1 MSTENTQN
9 QNDAILFTRRQRR
22 YMLKERGILK
32 QVSKLSFFNP
42 VRSNLRTQNMENGR
56 KMHSQ
61 HMDILEQRNGELLEA
76 KLESMKNTWREIG
89 YNDAEINLLEEAWS
103 LTTIKDPETYRADKK
118 RARQLMNEANT
129 LRAARA

>member
-61 HMDILEQRNGELLEA
+61 HMDIVEQRNGELLEA
-76 KLESMKNTWREIG
+76 KLESMKNTWREMG

-103 LTTIKDPETYRADKK
+103 LTAVKDNETYRADKK
-118 RARQLMNEANT
+118 RARQLMNEART

>member
-61 HMDILEQRNGELLEA
+61 HMDIVEQRNGELLEA

-103 LTTIKDPETYRADKK
+103 LTAVKDNETYRADKK
-118 RARQLMNEANT
+118 RARQLMNEART

>member
-61 HMDILEQRNGELLEA
+61 HMDIVEQRNGELLEA

>member
-42 VRSNLRTQNMENGR
+42 VRTNLREQNMENGR

-61 HMDILEQRNGELLEA
+61 HMDIVEQRNGELLEA

-89 YNDAEINLLEEAWS
+89 YNDAEINLLEEAWA
-103 LTTIKDPETYRADKK
+103 LTVFKDSETYREDKK
-118 RARQLMNEANT
+118 KSRQLMKEANT

>member
-61 HMDILEQRNGELLEA
+61 HMDIVEQRNGELLEA

-103 LTTIKDPETYRADKK
+103 LTAIKDRETYRADKK

>member
-1 MSTENTQN
+1 
-9 QNDAILFTRRQRR
+9 
-22 YMLKERGILK
+22 MLKERGILK

-61 HMDILEQRNGELLEA
+61 HMDIVEQRNGELLEA

>member
-9 QNDAILFTRRQRR
+9 QNNVVLLTRRQRR

-42 VRSNLRTQNMENGR
+42 VRSNVREQNMENGR

-61 HMDILEQRNGELLEA
+61 HMDIIEQRNGELLEA

-103 LTTIKDPETYRADKK
+103 LTTIKDRETYRADKK
-118 RARQLMNEANT
+118 RARQLMNEART

>member
-61 HMDILEQRNGELLEA
+61 HMDIVEQRNGELLEA
-76 KLESMKNTWREIG
+76 KLESMKNTWRGIG

-103 LTTIKDPETYRADKK
+103 LTAVKDNETYRADKK
-118 RARQLMNEANT
+118 RARQLMNEART

>member
-61 HMDILEQRNGELLEA
+61 HMDIVEQRNGELLEA

-118 RARQLMNEANT
+118 RARQLMNEART

>member
-1 MSTENTQN
+1 
-9 QNDAILFTRRQRR
+9 
-22 YMLKERGILK
+22 MLKERGILK

-42 VRSNLRTQNMENGR
+42 LRSNLRAQNMESGR

-61 HMDILEQRNGELLEA
+61 HMDIVEQRNGELLEA

-89 YNDAEINLLEEAWS
+89 YNDAEINLLEEAWA
-103 LTTIKDPETYRADKK
+103 LTVFKDSETYREDKK
-118 RARQLMNEANT
+118 KSRQLMKEANT

>member
-32 QVSKLSFFNP
+32 QVAKLSFFNP
-42 VRSNLRTQNMENGR
+42 VRTNLREQNMENGR

-61 HMDILEQRNGELLEA
+61 HMDIVEQRNGELLEA

-89 YNDAEINLLEEAWS
+89 YNDAEINLLEEAWA
-103 LTTIKDPETYRADKK
+103 LTVFKDSETYREDKK
-118 RARQLMNEANT
+118 KSRQLMKEANT